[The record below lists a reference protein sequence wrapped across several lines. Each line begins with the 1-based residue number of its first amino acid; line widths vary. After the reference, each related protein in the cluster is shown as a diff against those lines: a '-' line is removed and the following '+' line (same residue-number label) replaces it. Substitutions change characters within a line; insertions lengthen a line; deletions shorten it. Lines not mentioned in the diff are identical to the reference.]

1 MTALDD
7 LCVVTWRIP
16 RVRAEDLERVVVP
29 ESHEDALRDA
39 LAAHG
44 VPHSFYVATCQRV
57 LLAAQGRAAD
67 VERALARAVADVRP
81 GHRPPEGGESFQGFE
96 AFAHLCEVASSLDS
110 LVPGEAQV
118 LGQCKAAWRRA
129 EAAGVDA
136 GVGRALPLVF
146 RTAKRIRAQSDLF
159 RGKVSLVPLT
169 AELLDEHLA
178 EPGRTVA
185 IVGTGQVGQRMV
197 DLAQA
202 RRPGRLLVVSR
213 DRERAREVAA
223 RRHAESRDLQA
234 FLEESPALDVL
245 VLATRAG
252 SAFLTAQHA
261 ERLVRS
267 RNGSAHPLLVLDL
280 SLPRNAD
287 EAVRKVQGV
296 RLVQMDDLAG
306 LAERGRRGRRDA
318 VGQARTLLGAELAR
332 VRRDLEDRAES
343 GSVVQLRSELEEAA
357 RVRLAT
363 GRRLGVSGP
372 DDERFEKWYWQ
383 TVRHLAHVA
392 QQRAKRRKDVE

>member
-44 VPHSFYVATCQRV
+44 VRHSFYVATCQRV
-57 LLAAQGRAAD
+57 LLAAQGRAAE

-81 GHRPPEGGESFQGFE
+81 GHRPPEGVESFQGFE
-96 AFAHLCEVASSLDS
+96 AFAHLCEVAASLDS

-136 GVGRALPLVF
+136 VVGRALPLVF

-169 AELLDEHLA
+169 VDLIDEHLEGGA
-178 EPGRTVA
+178 RNVA
-185 IVGTGQVGQRMV
+185 VVGTGQVGQRML
-197 DLAQA
+197 DLAHA
-202 RRPGRLLVVSR
+202 RRPSRLLVVSR
-213 DRERAREVAA
+213 EKERADEVAA
-223 RRHAESRDLQA
+223 RRHAEARDLQT
-234 FLEESPALDVL
+234 FLAESPPLDVL

-252 SAFLTAQHA
+252 AAFLTPQHA

-267 RNGSAHPLLVLDL
+267 RNGSPHPLLVLDL

-318 VGQARTLLGAELAR
+318 VGQARALLGAELAR
-332 VRRDLEDRAES
+332 VRRELEDRAEAD
-343 GSVVQLRSELEEAA
+343 SVVRLRAEIEDAA
-357 RVRLAT
+357 RVRLEA
-363 GRRLGVSGP
+363 GRRLRVQGP

-392 QQRAKRRKDVE
+392 QQRAKRGKDEG